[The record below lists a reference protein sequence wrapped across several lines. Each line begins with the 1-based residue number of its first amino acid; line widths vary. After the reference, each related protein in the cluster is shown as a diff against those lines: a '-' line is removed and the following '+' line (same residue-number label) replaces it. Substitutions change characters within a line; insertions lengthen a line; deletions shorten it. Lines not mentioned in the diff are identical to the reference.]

1 MLIEFFLKLKAGG
14 VPVSI
19 REFLTLLEALE

>member
-1 MLIEFFLKLKAGG
+1 VIVGVAEAAEVSKLYTAVGG

-19 REFLTLLEALE
+19 RE